1 MLDRHLVSF
10 DTRRMKIIYQFLLS
24 YLLFFMDK
32 FFFHDPY
39 KKFKCTLG
47 DFWEVQEAW
56 RGAWSPFHGNN
67 MSGNTPERH
76 CQSATMLFHLL
87 SSLKIGGLL
96 Y

>member
-1 MLDRHLVSF
+1 MLDRRLVSF

-32 FFFHDPY
+32 FFFMTHARN
-39 KKFKCTLG
+39 L
-47 DFWEVQEAW
+47 

-67 MSGNTPERH
+67 MSGNNPEHH
-76 CQSATMLFHLL
+76 CQSSTMLFRLL
-87 SSLKIGGLL
+87 SSLKIEGLL